1 MRPVAGLVLLAGFSF
16 TNVQLQPFSSISTPP
31 FQEANPNE
39 YQFDW
44 PIQKVAIIG
53 AGPRYL
59 VCPGT
64 VIGSS
69 PTNTSL

>member
-1 MRPVAGLVLLAGFSF
+1 MRPVAGLVLLAGFSLA
-16 TNVQLQPFSSISTPP
+16 NVQLQPFSAPP

-64 VIGSS
+64 VIVSS